1 VNQISPITS
10 LLLDRTV
17 AMLMTCPAEDKKHS
31 HRHFVVI
38 SGKMI
43 GTGNPN
49 LERVMLTQ
57 VEFLEMFGPQ
67 NQLQ

>member
-1 VNQISPITS
+1 MNTISPITA

-17 AMLMTCPAEDKKHS
+17 AMLMTCANEDKHP
-31 HRHFVVI
+31 HRQFVVV

-43 GTGNPN
+43 GTNNPN

-57 VEFLEMFGPQ
+57 REFLEMFGPQ
-67 NQLQ
+67 SAVQ

>member
-1 VNQISPITS
+1 VNQISPITA

-17 AMLMTCPAEDKKHS
+17 AMLMTCPNEDKRPHK
-31 HRHFVVI
+31 HFVVI

-43 GTGNPN
+43 GTRSPN

-67 NQLQ
+67 SVVQ

>member
-1 VNQISPITS
+1 MSTVSPITA

-17 AMLMTCPAEDKKHS
+17 AMLMTCPAENNKNS

-43 GTGNPN
+43 GATNPQH
-49 LERVMLTQ
+49 ERVMLTRY
-57 VEFLEMFGPQ
+57 EFLEMFGPQ
-67 NQLQ
+67 VALQ

>member
-1 VNQISPITS
+1 MNTTSPITA

-17 AMLMTCPAEDKKHS
+17 AMLMTCPKEDRRPHK
-31 HRHFVVI
+31 HFVVI

-49 LERVMLTQ
+49 LEKVMLTQ

-67 NQLQ
+67 SAVQ

>member
-1 VNQISPITS
+1 MNQISPITA

-17 AMLMTCPAEDKKHS
+17 AMLMTCPKEDRHPHK
-31 HRHFVVI
+31 HFVVI